1 MKTRKEENDLL
12 NNLYNNGEISLREL
26 DIRRDAL
33 KEMPD
38 SKFAK
43 TPTVKKKAVV
53 KELSY
58 EDKVL
63 IQLKMQND
71 NLGTIK
77 GILYYFL
84 FISLLGIIGYIIV
97 LSSLT

>member
-1 MKTRKEENDLL
+1 MKTRKEEVEHINE
-12 NNLYNNGEISLREL
+12 LYNNGEISLSEA
-26 DIRRDAL
+26 DKKRDAL

-43 TPTVKKKAVV
+43 TPTIKKKAVV

-71 NLGTIK
+71 KLGTIK
-77 GILYYFL
+77 GILIYFL
-84 FISLLGIIGYIIV
+84 CISLLGILGYIIL
-97 LSSLT
+97 LSSL

>member
-38 SKFAK
+38 SKFSK

>member
-12 NNLYNNGEISLREL
+12 NNLYNNGEISLKEL
-26 DIRRDAL
+26 DKRRDAL

-38 SKFAK
+38 SKFSK
-43 TPTVKKKAVV
+43 SPTVKKKAVV

-84 FISLLGIIGYIIV
+84 CISLLGILGYIIV
-97 LSSLT
+97 LFTTT

>member
-63 IQLKMQND
+63 IQLKIQND

>member
-63 IQLKMQND
+63 IQLNMQND